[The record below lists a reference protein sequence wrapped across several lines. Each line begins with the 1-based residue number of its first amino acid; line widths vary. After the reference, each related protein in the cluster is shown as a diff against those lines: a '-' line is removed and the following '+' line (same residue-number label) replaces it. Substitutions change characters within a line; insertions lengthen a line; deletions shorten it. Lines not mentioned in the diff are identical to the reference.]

1 LPPET
6 EIPSLKTR
14 RGWIDYWL
22 LGVLIRRL
30 QVSPGPDLPPPCFI
44 IDTTDIAS
52 SGVNIGMPS
61 QSQAYPLPGVT
72 EGYPNLS
79 GVMPNTAFAYPIST
93 PSDSQ
98 AGSSTLPFTPSMFDP
113 STPGFMAPAV
123 DPTQFMWAM
132 SSRLPMVEE
141 SSPNDERTSASGPS
155 PLGAEGSRLRQS
167 TRRKGAGTSDGKI
180 VKISWWR
187 PHGQT
192 AIAPGGCDAPS
203 PFTAPAPVPA
213 SVARLADV

>member
-1 LPPET
+1 MET
-6 EIPSLKTR
+6 EIPSSKTR
-14 RGWIDYWL
+14 RGWTDYWL

-30 QVSPGPDLPPPCFI
+30 EVGSGLASSSSASLLR

-52 SGVNIGMPS
+52 SGVNIGMTT
-61 QSQAYPLPGVT
+61 QSQAYPLPGVA

-79 GVMPNTAFAYPIST
+79 GVMPNTAFAYPMST

-192 AIAPGGCDAPS
+192 AIAPGG
-203 PFTAPAPVPA
+203 
-213 SVARLADV
+213 